1 MGSRSA
7 RHLQRYISI
16 DAVQSEVN
24 GQSGRMTRIL
34 IVDDSA
40 QVRTALRMCLRMN
53 NHWMVCG
60 EAENGRDAI
69 ELAASVKPDVLLL
82 DYAMPEMNGLEA
94 ARILSVLIPECA
106 ILMFTTFATPQL
118 TELARAAGVRAVL
131 SKDVNGISSVV
142 EAIEAIASISTG
154 HI

>member
-1 MGSRSA
+1 
-7 RHLQRYISI
+7 
-16 DAVQSEVN
+16 
-24 GQSGRMTRIL
+24 MTRIL

-53 NHWMVCG
+53 HDWIVCG

-69 ELAASVKPDVLLL
+69 ELADRVKPDVLLL
-82 DYAMPEMNGLEA
+82 DYSMPVMNGLEA
-94 ARILSVLIPECA
+94 ARSLSVLIAKCA

-131 SKDVNGISSVV
+131 SKDVNGISSVI
-142 EAIEAIASISTG
+142 EAIEAIASISAG
-154 HI
+154 YVCGG